1 MSCAMRYGLACRPAR
16 GQALLETLLVAM
28 LAVPLLL
35 GTLFLFELQAAQ
47 QATLAA
53 ARQALFQHHYAR
65 GTISAEEAASDAR
78 REHLESL
85 FASGLGAASGAQVS
99 LSAVVPPP
107 SIQQI
112 EDIAFT
118 LLEPARALGAGSFD
132 LARASAMHATARI
145 EVTSPASLQLVLDQ
159 PRITLEESLSSLHDD
174 GFAISREA
182 AADRVAGL
190 AVTGAL
196 REWTEPMRA
205 VTGAIALLE
214 PAFAKL
220 CIGRI
225 DIDVVPADRLQ
236 GAAATDLRNRPC

>member
-1 MSCAMRYGLACRPAR
+1 MRHGLACRPAR

-28 LAVPLLL
+28 LAVPMLL

-78 REHLESL
+78 REHLEPL

-112 EDIAFT
+112 EDIASPCSSPPE
-118 LLEPARALGAGSFD
+118 LWEP
-132 LARASAMHATARI
+132 
-145 EVTSPASLQLVLDQ
+145 VL
-159 PRITLEESLSSLHDD
+159 S
-174 GFAISREA
+174 ISRE
-182 AADRVAGL
+182 
-190 AVTGAL
+190 
-196 REWTEPMRA
+196 P
-205 VTGAIALLE
+205 
-214 PAFAKL
+214 
-220 CIGRI
+220 
-225 DIDVVPADRLQ
+225 
-236 GAAATDLRNRPC
+236 RPCMRRRGSR